1 MVSGCF
7 LLPEAIGTALHLSSK
22 CDLDVPYLYDRQQV
36 MVNPS
41 GICQVT
47 SHHAGHIWRAIMNIS
62 KSFSLSL
69 IAASLLVTPAVFSG
83 LSSSAQAQQRENQSG
98 FYVSAYGG
106 LSIQQ
111 NQSSLRL
118 DQADFKAAR
127 VTFDP
132 GFSVGGSI
140 GYRLPATPW
149 GQFRL
154 ELDLSYRENSVD
166 NGIITDEPGLNF
178 SGDNSSLAGMAVVM
192 YDFTNISRRFI
203 PSDVY
208 FTPEASPNFQRTQFG
223 GPTDTE
229 FAWQA
234 IIGVTMPLNR
244 IFDLFVD
251 GRYYSTGRPDWLRVE
266 ENGNVV
272 SRFRSEFDAWHLNA
286 GVRFKF

>member
-1 MVSGCF
+1 
-7 LLPEAIGTALHLSSK
+7 
-22 CDLDVPYLYDRQQV
+22 
-36 MVNPS
+36 
-41 GICQVT
+41 
-47 SHHAGHIWRAIMNIS
+47 MNIS
-62 KSFSLSL
+62 KSFYPSL
-69 IAASLLVTPAVFSG
+69 IATSFFATTALFSG
-83 LSSSAQAQQRENQSG
+83 LSSSAQAQQRENPSG

-111 NQSSLRL
+111 DQSSVRL

-127 VTFDP
+127 MTFDP
-132 GFSVGGSI
+132 GFVMGGSI
-140 GYRLPATPW
+140 GYRLAGTPW

-154 ELDLSYRENSVD
+154 ELDLSYRENSID
-166 NGIITDEPGLNF
+166 DGIITDEPGLNF
-178 SGDNSSLAGMAVVM
+178 SGDNSSLAGMAVVL

-203 PSDVY
+203 PYIGAGAGLAGVESDVY

-234 IIGVTMPLNR
+234 IIGVTMPLNKM
-244 IFDLFVD
+244 FDLFVD

-266 ENGNVV
+266 DNGAIL